1 MSNFYPLS
9 RLPVYYHLK
18 SYRSKMVLQMIT
30 LPGGTMATEEMNADE
45 RFKYLRMMRERYDQ
59 TGRAGKS
66 GLLDEMQAMTGLHR
80 KYLIARM
87 NSPNLQR
94 HRRNRERSRVYGPE
108 VEHVV
113 CLVADTLDW
122 IGADRLQ
129 PGLVAT
135 AEHLAR
141 FGHLTLTA
149 ELRSQLQD
157 ISIST
162 VRRIIVRIGRPA
174 GTLPHVRRGRHPDSV
189 AQRMVPVGVIP
200 WDEPEPG
207 HFETDLVPPQLCGS
221 GGFLCLLH
229 AIARRPD
236 RLERTPGH
244 SGLRIR

>member
-1 MSNFYPLS
+1 MAT
-9 RLPVYYHLK
+9 RGVYYHLK

-30 LPGGTMATEEMNADE
+30 LPGGTMATEEMNVDE
-45 RFKYLRMMRERYDQ
+45 RFKYLRMMRERYDKA
-59 TGRAGKS
+59 GRAGKA

-87 NSPNLQR
+87 NSSDLQR
-94 HRRNRERSRVYGPE
+94 RRRNRERSRVYGPE

-113 CLVADTLDW
+113 HLVADTLDW

-149 ELRSQLQD
+149 ELRSQLQE

-162 VRRIIVRIGRPA
+162 VRRIMAPHRASRRCLTPSATRPSSRLHRPKPGA
-174 GTLPHVRRGRHPDSV
+174 CGQSFPGMSRNPVTSRPTSFCITARVRRAPLSV
-189 AQRMVPVGVIP
+189 PCSCSM
-200 WDEPEPG
+200 
-207 HFETDLVPPQLCGS
+207 S
-221 GGFLCLLH
+221 
-229 AIARRPD
+229 
-236 RLERTPGH
+236 
-244 SGLRIR
+244 